1 MSKDKYDRQTR
12 LWGEGQI
19 LICAAKL
26 LCLNSD
32 CCMAEIL
39 KNLVL
44 SGVGEVTIVDDSK
57 IVAEDLKNNFFVDA
71 ADVGKL
77 RGEIILKNLLELN
90 PDVKG
95 NFINK
100 NPKDYLNEEKNN
112 YKSYDILVATNLL
125 SELNT
130 KLYEIAKNDNLRLVI
145 VKNNG
150 LMNYIRLYENYHG
163 NMNLKLSERPVADYR
178 LSCPWKELV
187 DFCNSFDLEK
197 MDLIDHKNVPYFVIL
212 IKALVKYREDK
223 KNPNANPKTEE
234 EKKEFKNIVKSFEL
248 HTGIEGENENIVEAL
263 KYIYFCNESYNNL
276 TTYKMEEI
284 FKTIENTP
292 QKELLSKSNNYMKL
306 FFIYF
311 ITMKKF
317 FDKNKTYPLCGD
329 IPDMISNTQNFIGLK
344 QIYNTKAKNDH
355 KEMRDM
361 ITSEIKENKN
371 LTEQEKTELD
381 KLVNNLSNDQIDIVD
396 ILNKNWP
403 QASLFIYPDNNG
415 EEEAKNFDPD
425 QFDQD
430 PEIFHFQK
438 LNFVWYLLFRAS
450 DKFMN
455 KNKRYP
461 GQNVDDFK
469 KDVPELFGLLKEEF
483 NKLSAKPELENELNE
498 DNTFE
503 FCRMGAGYVP
513 PVVSIIGSIA
523 SQEIIKLITYH
534 FETVNNTIIYDGINV
549 ILSKINI

>member
-32 CCMAEIL
+32 SCTCEIL
-39 KNLVL
+39 KNLIL
-44 SGVGEVTIVDDSK
+44 SGVGEVTIVDNAK
-57 IVAEDLKNNFFVDA
+57 ITQEDLKNNFFIDA
-71 ADVGKL
+71 QDVNKP
-77 RGEIILKNLLELN
+77 RGEIVLKNLLELN

-95 NFINK
+95 NFIDKSAKEFIN
-100 NPKDYLNEEKNN
+100 DEKNDF
-112 YKSYDILVATNLL
+112 KSFTILIATNLL
-125 SELNT
+125 SEEND
-130 KLYEIAKNDNLRLVI
+130 KLYSIAKKNNLRLVI

-163 NMNLKLSERPVADYR
+163 NMNLRLLENPVADYR
-178 LSCPWKELV
+178 LSCPWKELK
-187 DFCNSFDLEK
+187 DFANTFDLEK
-197 MDLIDHKNVPYFVIL
+197 MDLIDHKNVPYFIIL
-212 IKALVKYREDK
+212 LKALDKYR
-223 KNPNANPKTEE
+223 KNKNNEEANPSTKE
-234 EKKEFKNIVKSFEL
+234 EKEEFKNIVKSFML
-248 HTGIEGENENIVEAL
+248 STGTEGENENIEQAL
-263 KYIYFCNESYNNL
+263 SKLYFCNKNYNNL
-276 TTYKMEEI
+276 TTYKMEQI
-284 FKTIENTP
+284 FEVIEKTP
-292 QKELLSKSNNYMKL
+292 QKEIFDKSNNYMKL

-311 ITMKKF
+311 IALKEFFKKY
-317 FDKNKTYPLCGD
+317 KTYPLCGA

-361 ITSEIKENKN
+361 ISKEIKENKN
-371 LTEQEKTELD
+371 LSEGEKTELD
-381 KLVNNLSNDQIDIVD
+381 KLVNNLTIDQIDIVD

-403 QASLFIYPDNNG
+403 QVSLFVYPDNAN

-425 QFDQD
+425 QFDED
-430 PEIFHFQK
+430 FQK

-461 GQNVDDFK
+461 GQNIDDFK
-469 KDVPELFGLLKEEF
+469 KDVPELFDLLKEEY
-483 NKLSAKPELENELNE
+483 NKLSVKPDLGNYLNE

-503 FCRMGAGYVP
+503 FCRMGKGFVP
-513 PVVSIIGSIA
+513 PVVSIVGSMA
-523 SQEIIKLITYH
+523 SQEIIKLITYQ

-549 ILSKINI
+549 TLSNIKI

>member
-32 CCMAEIL
+32 SCSCEIL
-39 KNLVL
+39 KNLIL

-57 IVAEDLKNNFFVDA
+57 ITQEDLKNNFFVDA
-71 ADVGKL
+71 DDVNKS
-77 RGEIILKNLLELN
+77 RGEIVLKNLLELN

-100 NPKDYLNEEKNN
+100 SAKEYMDDEKNDF
-112 YKSYDILVATNLL
+112 KSFTVLIATNLL
-125 SELNT
+125 SDEND
-130 KLYEIAKNDNLRLVI
+130 KLYSIAKKNNLRLVI

-150 LMNYIRLYENYHG
+150 LINYIRLYENYHG
-163 NMNLKLSERPVADYR
+163 NMSLRLLDNPVSDYR
-178 LSCPWKELV
+178 LSCPWKELK
-187 DFCNSFDLEK
+187 DFANSFDLEK

-212 IKALVKYREDK
+212 LKALDKYRNNKNDPEA
-223 KNPNANPKTEE
+223 NPNNKE
-234 EKKEFKNIVKSFEL
+234 EKEEFKNIVKGFMLS
-248 HTGIEGENENIVEAL
+248 TGTEGENENIEEAL
-263 KYIYFCNESYNNL
+263 SKLYFCNKYNNKL
-276 TTYKMEEI
+276 TTYKMEQIFEVIEKISQKEI
-284 FKTIENTP
+284 F
-292 QKELLSKSNNYMKL
+292 SKSNNYMKL

-311 ITMKKF
+311 ITLKQF
-317 FDKNKTYPLCGD
+317 FNKYKTYPLCGP
-329 IPDMISNTQNFIGLK
+329 IPDMISNTKNFIGLK

-361 ITSEIKENKN
+361 INIEIKENKN
-371 LTEQEKTELD
+371 LSDEEKSELN
-381 KLVNNLSNDQIDIVD
+381 KLVNNLTTDQIDIVD

-403 QASLFIYPDNNG
+403 QTSLFVYPDNVN

-425 QFDQD
+425 QFDED
-430 PEIFHFQK
+430 FQK

-461 GQNVDDFK
+461 GQNIDDFK
-469 KDVPELFGLLKEEF
+469 KDVPELFELLKEEF
-483 NKLSAKPELENELNE
+483 SKLSVKPDLGSQLNE
-498 DNTFE
+498 DNAFE
-503 FCRMGAGYVP
+503 FCRMGKGFVP
-513 PVVSIIGSIA
+513 PVVSIIGSMA
-523 SQEIIKLITYH
+523 SQEIIKLITYQ
-534 FETVNNTIIYDGINV
+534 FETVNNTVIYDGINV
-549 ILSKINI
+549 TLSNIKI

>member
-19 LICAAKL
+19 LICASKL

-32 CCMAEIL
+32 SCMSEIL
-39 KNLVL
+39 KNLIL

-57 IVAEDLKNNFFVDA
+57 ISEEDLKNNFFVDA
-71 ADVGKL
+71 ADVGKI
-77 RGEIILKNLLELN
+77 RGEIVLKNLLELN

-100 NPKDYLNEEKNN
+100 SVKDYLNDEKND
-112 YKSYDILVATNLL
+112 YKSFNILIGTNLQT
-125 SELNT
+125 EENN
-130 KLYEIAKNDNLRLVI
+130 KLYSIAKKNCLGLTI

-163 NMNLKLSERPVADYR
+163 NMNLRLLDNPVADYR

-187 DFCNSFDLEK
+187 DFCNTFNLEK

-212 IKALVKYREDK
+212 ILALEKFR
-223 KNPNANPKTEE
+223 KNKNNPKANPKTKE
-234 EKKEFKNIVKSFEL
+234 EKEELKNIVKSFML
-248 HTGIEGENENIVEAL
+248 STGTEGENENIEEAL
-263 KYIYFCNESYNNL
+263 SKIYFCNDSYNNL
-276 TTYKMEEI
+276 TTYKMEQI
-284 FKTIENTP
+284 FDVIEKTP
-292 QKELLSKSNNYMKL
+292 QKDLFSKSNNYMKL
-306 FFIYF
+306 FFVYF
-311 ITMKKF
+311 ISLKKF
-317 FDKNKTYPLCGD
+317 FEKNKTYPLCGS
-329 IPDMISNTQNFIGLK
+329 IPDMISNTKNFISLK

-361 ITSEIKENKN
+361 VNNEIKENKN
-371 LTEQEKTELD
+371 LLSEDKKELD
-381 KLVNNLSNDQIDIVD
+381 KLVNNLTNDQIDIVD

-403 QASLFIYPDNNG
+403 QVSLFVYPDNEF

-425 QFDQD
+425 QFDEQ
-430 PEIFHFQK
+430 FQQ

-450 DKFMN
+450 DKFFA

-461 GQNVDDFK
+461 GQNIDDFK
-469 KDVPELFGLLKEEF
+469 KDVPTLFGLLKEEY
-483 NKLSAKPELENELNE
+483 NKLSSKPNLGNELNE

-503 FCRMGAGYVP
+503 FCRMGRGYVP
-513 PVVSIIGSIA
+513 PVVSIVGSIA
-523 SQEIIKLITYH
+523 SQEIIKLITYQ

-549 ILSKINI
+549 TLSNIKI

>member
-39 KNLVL
+39 KNLIL
-44 SGVGEVTIVDDSK
+44 SGVGEVTIVDDTK
-57 IVAEDLKNNFFVDA
+57 IVDEDLKNNFFVDA
-71 ADVGKL
+71 TDIGKL

-100 NPKDYLNEEKNN
+100 NPKDYLNEEKND
-112 YKSYDILVATNLL
+112 YKTYDILVATNLL

-130 KLYEIAKNDNLRLVI
+130 KLYDIAKNNNLRLVI

-163 NMNLKLSERPVADYR
+163 NMNLRLLDNPVSDYR

-187 DFCNSFDLEK
+187 DFCNSFDLDK
-197 MDLIDHKNVPYFVIL
+197 MDLIDHKNVPYFIIL
-212 IKALVKYREDK
+212 IKALEKYRKDK
-223 KNPNANPKTEE
+223 NNPNANPKTKE
-234 EKKEFKNIVKSFEL
+234 EKEEFKNIVKSFML
-248 HTGIEGENENIVEAL
+248 HTGTEGENENIEEAL
-263 KYIYFCNESYNNL
+263 GKIYYCNESYNNL

-292 QKELLSKSNNYMKL
+292 QKELFSKSNNYMKL

-311 ITMKKF
+311 ITLKKF
-317 FDKNKTYPLCGD
+317 FDKNKTYPLCGS
-329 IPDMISNTQNFIGLK
+329 IPDMISSTKNFIGLK
-344 QIYNTKAKNDH
+344 QIYNTKSKNDH

-361 ITSEIKENKN
+361 INNEIKENKN

-403 QASLFIYPDNNG
+403 QASLFVYPDNGG

-425 QFDQD
+425 QFDEQ
-430 PEIFHFQK
+430 FQQ

-469 KDVPELFGLLKEEF
+469 KDVPELFGLLKDEF
-483 NKLSAKPELENELNE
+483 NKLSAKPELGNELNE

-523 SQEIIKLITYH
+523 SQEIIKLITYQ

-549 ILSKINI
+549 TLSNIKI

>member
-19 LICAAKL
+19 LICASKL

-32 CCMAEIL
+32 SCMSEIL
-39 KNLVL
+39 KNLIL

-57 IVAEDLKNNFFVDA
+57 ISEEDLKNNFFVDA
-71 ADVGKL
+71 ADVGKI
-77 RGEIILKNLLELN
+77 RGEIVLKNLLELN

-100 NPKDYLNEEKNN
+100 SVKDYLNDEKND
-112 YKSYDILVATNLL
+112 YKSFNILIGTNLQT
-125 SELNT
+125 EENN
-130 KLYEIAKNDNLRLVI
+130 KLYSIAKKNCLGLTI

-163 NMNLKLSERPVADYR
+163 NMNLRLLDNPVADYR

-187 DFCNSFDLEK
+187 DFCNTFNLEK

-212 IKALVKYREDK
+212 ILALEKFR
-223 KNPNANPKTEE
+223 KNKNNPKANPKTKE
-234 EKKEFKNIVKSFEL
+234 EKEELKNIVKSFML
-248 HTGIEGENENIVEAL
+248 STGTEGENENIEEAL
-263 KYIYFCNESYNNL
+263 SKIYFCNDSYNNL
-276 TTYKMEEI
+276 TTYKMQQI
-284 FKTIENTP
+284 FDVIEKTP
-292 QKELLSKSNNYMKL
+292 QKDLFSKSNNYMKL
-306 FFIYF
+306 FFVYF
-311 ITMKKF
+311 ISLKKF
-317 FDKNKTYPLCGD
+317 FEKNKTYPLCGS
-329 IPDMISNTQNFIGLK
+329 IPDMISNTKNFISLK

-361 ITSEIKENKN
+361 VNNEIKENKN
-371 LTEQEKTELD
+371 LLSEDKKELD
-381 KLVNNLSNDQIDIVD
+381 KLVNNLTNDQIDIVD

-403 QASLFIYPDNNG
+403 QVSLFVYPDNEF

-425 QFDQD
+425 QFDEQ
-430 PEIFHFQK
+430 FQQ

-450 DKFMN
+450 DKFFA

-461 GQNVDDFK
+461 GQNIDDFK
-469 KDVPELFGLLKEEF
+469 KDVPTLFGLLKEEY
-483 NKLSAKPELENELNE
+483 NKLSSKPNLGNELNE

-503 FCRMGAGYVP
+503 FCRMGRGYVP
-513 PVVSIIGSIA
+513 PVVSIVGSIA
-523 SQEIIKLITYH
+523 SQEIIKLITYQ

-549 ILSKINI
+549 TLSNIKI

>member
-32 CCMAEIL
+32 SCTCEIL
-39 KNLVL
+39 KNLIL
-44 SGVGEVTIVDDSK
+44 SGVGEVTIVDNAK
-57 IVAEDLKNNFFVDA
+57 ITQEDLKNNFFIDA
-71 ADVGKL
+71 QDVNKP
-77 RGEIILKNLLELN
+77 RGEIVLKNLLELN

-95 NFINK
+95 NFIDKSAKEFIN
-100 NPKDYLNEEKNN
+100 DEKNDF
-112 YKSYDILVATNLL
+112 KSFTILIATNLL
-125 SELNT
+125 SEEND
-130 KLYEIAKNDNLRLVI
+130 KLYSIAKKNNLRLVI

-163 NMNLKLSERPVADYR
+163 NMNLRLLENPVADYR
-178 LSCPWKELV
+178 LSCPWKELK
-187 DFCNSFDLEK
+187 DFANTFDLEK
-197 MDLIDHKNVPYFVIL
+197 MDLIDHKNVPYFIIL
-212 IKALVKYREDK
+212 LKALDKYR
-223 KNPNANPKTEE
+223 KNKNNEEANPSTKE
-234 EKKEFKNIVKSFEL
+234 EKEEFKNIVKSFML
-248 HTGIEGENENIVEAL
+248 STGTEGENENIEQAL
-263 KYIYFCNESYNNL
+263 SKLYFCNKNYNNL
-276 TTYKMEEI
+276 TTYKMEQI
-284 FKTIENTP
+284 FEVIEKTP
-292 QKELLSKSNNYMKL
+292 QKEIFDKSNNYMKL

-311 ITMKKF
+311 IALKEFFKKY
-317 FDKNKTYPLCGD
+317 KTYPLCGA

-344 QIYNTKAKNDH
+344 QIYITKAKNDH

-361 ITSEIKENKN
+361 ISKEIKENKN
-371 LTEQEKTELD
+371 LSEGEKTELD
-381 KLVNNLSNDQIDIVD
+381 KLVNNLTTDQIDIVD

-403 QASLFIYPDNNG
+403 QVSLFVYPDNAN

-425 QFDQD
+425 QFDED
-430 PEIFHFQK
+430 FQK

-461 GQNVDDFK
+461 GQNIDDFK
-469 KDVPELFGLLKEEF
+469 KDVPELFDLLKEEY
-483 NKLSAKPELENELNE
+483 NKLSVKPDLGNYLNE

-503 FCRMGAGYVP
+503 FCRMGKGFVP
-513 PVVSIIGSIA
+513 PVVSIVGSMA
-523 SQEIIKLITYH
+523 SQEIIKLITYQ

-549 ILSKINI
+549 TLSNIKI

>member
-19 LICAAKL
+19 LICASKL

-39 KNLVL
+39 KNLIL
-44 SGVGEVTIVDDSK
+44 SGVGEVTIVDDAK

-100 NPKDYLNEEKNN
+100 NPKDYLKEEKND
-112 YKSYDILVATNLL
+112 YKSYNILVATNLL
-125 SELNT
+125 SEENT
-130 KLYEIAKNDNLRLVI
+130 KLYTIAKNNNLRLVI

-163 NMNLKLSERPVADYR
+163 NMNLRLLDNPVSDYR

-187 DFCNSFDLEK
+187 DFANSFNLEK
-197 MDLIDHKNVPYFVIL
+197 MDIIDHKNVPYFIIL
-212 IKALVKYREDK
+212 IQALEKYRK
-223 KNPNANPKTEE
+223 IKNNPNANPKTKE
-234 EKKEFKNIVKSFEL
+234 EKQEFNQIVKSFML
-248 HTGIEGENENIVEAL
+248 STGAEGENENIEEGL
-263 KYIYFCNESYNNL
+263 KKIYFCNSEYNNL
-276 TTYKMEEI
+276 TTYKMEQI
-284 FKTIENTP
+284 FDVISKTE
-292 QKELLSKSNNYMKL
+292 QKELFSKSNNYMKL

-311 ITMKKF
+311 ISLKKYF
-317 FDKNKTYPLCGD
+317 EKYKTYPLCGS
-329 IPDMISNTQNFIGLK
+329 IPDMISNTSNFIGLK

-355 KEMRDM
+355 KEIREM
-361 ITSEIKENKN
+361 INKEIKENKN
-371 LTEQEKTELD
+371 LSDEEKSDLD
-381 KLVNNLSNDQIDIVD
+381 KLVNNLTNNQIDIVD

-403 QASLFIYPDNNG
+403 QVSLFVYPDYSF
-415 EEEAKNFDPD
+415 EEEAKDFDPD
-425 QFDQD
+425 QFDED
-430 PEIFHFQK
+430 FQK

-450 DKFMN
+450 DKFVT

-461 GQNVDDFK
+461 GQNIDDFK
-469 KDVPELFGLLKEEF
+469 KDIPELFTLLKEEY
-483 NKLSAKPELENELNE
+483 NKLSAKPDLGNYLNE
-498 DNTFE
+498 DNVFE
-503 FCRMGAGYVP
+503 FCRMGKGYVP
-513 PVVSIIGSIA
+513 PIVSIVGSMA
-523 SQEIIKLITYH
+523 SQEIIKLITYQ

-549 ILSKINI
+549 TLSTLKI

>member
-19 LICAAKL
+19 LICASKL

-32 CCMAEIL
+32 SCMSEIL
-39 KNLVL
+39 KNLIL

-57 IVAEDLKNNFFVDA
+57 ISEEDLKNNFFVDA
-71 ADVGKL
+71 ADVGKI
-77 RGEIILKNLLELN
+77 RGEIVLKNLLELN

-100 NPKDYLNEEKNN
+100 SVKDYLNDEKKD
-112 YKSYDILVATNLL
+112 YKSFNILIGTNLQT
-125 SELNT
+125 EENN
-130 KLYEIAKNDNLRLVI
+130 KLYSIAKKNCLGLTI

-163 NMNLKLSERPVADYR
+163 NMNLRLLDNPVADYR

-187 DFCNSFDLEK
+187 DFCNTFNLEK

-212 IKALVKYREDK
+212 ILALEKFR
-223 KNPNANPKTEE
+223 KNKNNPKANPKTKE
-234 EKKEFKNIVKSFEL
+234 EKEELKNIVKSFML
-248 HTGIEGENENIVEAL
+248 STGTEGENENIEEAL
-263 KYIYFCNESYNNL
+263 SKIYFCNDSYNNL
-276 TTYKMEEI
+276 TTYKMEQI
-284 FKTIENTP
+284 FDVIEKTP
-292 QKELLSKSNNYMKL
+292 QKDLFSKSNNYMKL
-306 FFIYF
+306 FFVYF
-311 ITMKKF
+311 ISLKKF
-317 FDKNKTYPLCGD
+317 FEKNKTYPLCGS
-329 IPDMISNTQNFIGLK
+329 IPDMISNTKNFISLK

-361 ITSEIKENKN
+361 VNNEIKENKN
-371 LTEQEKTELD
+371 LLSEDKKELD
-381 KLVNNLSNDQIDIVD
+381 KLVNNLTNDQIDIVD

-403 QASLFIYPDNNG
+403 QVSLFVYPDNEF

-425 QFDQD
+425 QFDEQ
-430 PEIFHFQK
+430 FQQ

-450 DKFMN
+450 DKFFA

-461 GQNVDDFK
+461 GQNIDDFK
-469 KDVPELFGLLKEEF
+469 KDVPTLFGLLKEEY
-483 NKLSAKPELENELNE
+483 NKLSSKPNLGNELNE

-503 FCRMGAGYVP
+503 FCRMGRGYVP
-513 PVVSIIGSIA
+513 PVVSIVGSIA
-523 SQEIIKLITYH
+523 SQEIIKLITYQ

-549 ILSKINI
+549 TLSNIKI

>member
-32 CCMAEIL
+32 SCTCEIL
-39 KNLVL
+39 KNLIL
-44 SGVGEVTIVDDSK
+44 SGVGEVTIVDDAK
-57 IVAEDLKNNFFVDA
+57 ITQEDLKNNFFVDA
-71 ADVGKL
+71 DDVNKS
-77 RGEIILKNLLELN
+77 RGEIVLKNLLELN

-100 NPKDYLNEEKNN
+100 CAKEYIDDEKNDF
-112 YKSYDILVATNLL
+112 KSFTVLIATNLL
-125 SELNT
+125 SEEND
-130 KLYEIAKNDNLRLVI
+130 KLYSIAKKNNLRLVI

-150 LMNYIRLYENYHG
+150 LINYIRLYENYHG
-163 NMNLKLSERPVADYR
+163 NMSLRLLDNPVSDYR
-178 LSCPWKELV
+178 LSCPWKELK
-187 DFCNSFDLEK
+187 DFANSFDLEK

-212 IKALVKYREDK
+212 LKALDKYRNNKNDPEA
-223 KNPNANPKTEE
+223 NPNNKE
-234 EKKEFKNIVKSFEL
+234 EKEEFKNIVKSFML
-248 HTGIEGENENIVEAL
+248 STGTEGENENIEEAL
-263 KYIYFCNESYNNL
+263 SKLYFCNKYNNKL
-276 TTYKMEEI
+276 TTDKMEQIFEVIEKTSQKEI
-284 FKTIENTP
+284 FTKT
-292 QKELLSKSNNYMKL
+292 NNYMKL

-311 ITMKKF
+311 ITLKQF
-317 FDKNKTYPLCGD
+317 FNKYKTYPLCGP
-329 IPDMISNTQNFIGLK
+329 IPDMISNTKNFIGLK

-361 ITSEIKENKN
+361 INIEIKENKN
-371 LTEQEKTELD
+371 LSDVEKAELN
-381 KLVNNLSNDQIDIVD
+381 KLVNNLTTDQIDIVD

-403 QASLFIYPDNNG
+403 QTSLFVYPDNVN

-425 QFDQD
+425 QFDED
-430 PEIFHFQK
+430 FQK

-461 GQNVDDFK
+461 GQNIDDFK
-469 KDVPELFGLLKEEF
+469 KDVTELFELLKEEF
-483 NKLSAKPELENELNE
+483 SKLSVKPDLGSQLNE
-498 DNTFE
+498 DNVFE
-503 FCRMGAGYVP
+503 FCRMGKGFVP
-513 PVVSIIGSIA
+513 PVISIIGSIA
-523 SQEIIKLITYH
+523 SQEIIKLITYQ

-549 ILSKINI
+549 NLSNIKI

>member
-19 LICAAKL
+19 LICASKL

-32 CCMAEIL
+32 SCMSEIL
-39 KNLVL
+39 KNLIL

-57 IVAEDLKNNFFVDA
+57 ISEEDLKNNFFVDA
-71 ADVGKL
+71 ADVGKI
-77 RGEIILKNLLELN
+77 RGEIVLKNLLELN

-100 NPKDYLNEEKNN
+100 SVKDYLNDEKKD
-112 YKSYDILVATNLL
+112 YKSFNILIGTNLQT
-125 SELNT
+125 EENN
-130 KLYEIAKNDNLRLVI
+130 KLYSIAKKNCLGLTI

-163 NMNLKLSERPVADYR
+163 NMNLRLLDNPVADYR

-187 DFCNSFDLEK
+187 DFCNTFNLEK

-212 IKALVKYREDK
+212 ILALEKFR
-223 KNPNANPKTEE
+223 KNKNNPKANPKTKE
-234 EKKEFKNIVKSFEL
+234 EKEELKNIVKSFML
-248 HTGIEGENENIVEAL
+248 STGTEGENENIEEAL
-263 KYIYFCNESYNNL
+263 SKIYFCNDSYNNL
-276 TTYKMEEI
+276 TTYKMEQI
-284 FKTIENTP
+284 FDVIEKTP
-292 QKELLSKSNNYMKL
+292 QKDLFSKSNNYMKL
-306 FFIYF
+306 FFVYF
-311 ITMKKF
+311 ISLKKF
-317 FDKNKTYPLCGD
+317 FEKNKTYPLCGS
-329 IPDMISNTQNFIGLK
+329 IPDMISNTKNFISLK

-361 ITSEIKENKN
+361 VNNEIKENKN
-371 LTEQEKTELD
+371 LLSEDKKELD
-381 KLVNNLSNDQIDIVD
+381 KLVNNLTNDQIDIVD

-403 QASLFIYPDNNG
+403 QVSLFVYPDNEF

-425 QFDQD
+425 QFDEQ
-430 PEIFHFQK
+430 FQQ

-450 DKFMN
+450 DKFFA

-461 GQNVDDFK
+461 GRNIDDFK
-469 KDVPELFGLLKEEF
+469 KDVPTLFGLLKEEY
-483 NKLSAKPELENELNE
+483 NKLSSKPNLGNELNE

-503 FCRMGAGYVP
+503 FCRMGRGYVP
-513 PVVSIIGSIA
+513 PVVSIVGSIA
-523 SQEIIKLITYH
+523 SQEIIKLITYQ

-549 ILSKINI
+549 TLSNIKI

>member
-32 CCMAEIL
+32 SCTCEIL
-39 KNLVL
+39 KNLIL
-44 SGVGEVTIVDDSK
+44 SGVGEVTIVDNAK
-57 IVAEDLKNNFFVDA
+57 ITQEDLKNNFFIDA
-71 ADVGKL
+71 QDVNKP
-77 RGEIILKNLLELN
+77 RGEIVLKNLLELN

-95 NFINK
+95 NFIDKSAKEFIN
-100 NPKDYLNEEKNN
+100 DEKNDF
-112 YKSYDILVATNLL
+112 KSFTILIATNLL
-125 SELNT
+125 SEEND
-130 KLYEIAKNDNLRLVI
+130 KLYSIAKKNNLRLVI

-163 NMNLKLSERPVADYR
+163 NMNLRLLENPVADYR
-178 LSCPWKELV
+178 LSCPWKELK
-187 DFCNSFDLEK
+187 DFANTFDLEK
-197 MDLIDHKNVPYFVIL
+197 MDLIDHKNVPYFIIL
-212 IKALVKYREDK
+212 LKALDKYR
-223 KNPNANPKTEE
+223 KNKNNEEANPSTKE
-234 EKKEFKNIVKSFEL
+234 EKEEFKNIVKSFML
-248 HTGIEGENENIVEAL
+248 STGTEGENENIEQAL
-263 KYIYFCNESYNNL
+263 SKLYFCNKNYNNL
-276 TTYKMEEI
+276 TTYKMEQI
-284 FKTIENTP
+284 FEVIEKTP
-292 QKELLSKSNNYMKL
+292 QKEIFDKSNNYMKL

-311 ITMKKF
+311 IALKEFFKKY
-317 FDKNKTYPLCGD
+317 KTYPLCGA

-344 QIYNTKAKNDH
+344 QIYITKAKNDH

-361 ITSEIKENKN
+361 ISKEIKENKN
-371 LTEQEKTELD
+371 LSEGEKTELD
-381 KLVNNLSNDQIDIVD
+381 KLVNNLTTDQIDIVD

-403 QASLFIYPDNNG
+403 QTSLFVYPDNVN

-425 QFDQD
+425 QFDED
-430 PEIFHFQK
+430 FQK

-461 GQNVDDFK
+461 GQNIDDFK
-469 KDVPELFGLLKEEF
+469 KDVPELFDLLKEEY
-483 NKLSAKPELENELNE
+483 NKLSVKPDLGNYLNE

-503 FCRMGAGYVP
+503 FCRMGKGFVP
-513 PVVSIIGSIA
+513 PVVSIVGSMA
-523 SQEIIKLITYH
+523 SQEIIKLITYQ

-549 ILSKINI
+549 TLSNIKI